1 MHMSFRFDKHYTRAE
16 AKAMLPQIR
25 GWLSRLQGQT
35 KSMVQY
41 EERVEDLMKDGD
53 DVGGPTVNQWITTR
67 VDMQMLVEE
76 FEKRDIQLKDLE
88 RGLLDFPAVIGGKEV
103 FLCWEQDEEDIEF
116 WHDLDSGYA
125 GREKL

>member
-1 MHMSFRFDKHYTRAE
+1 MSFRFDKHYTRAE

-25 GWLSRLQGQT
+25 GWLTQLQGQS

-41 EERVEDLMKDGD
+41 EERVEDLMKDGN
-53 DVGGPTVNQWITTR
+53 DVGGPTVNKWITTR

-88 RGLLDFPAVIGGKEV
+88 RGLLDFPAVIGGREV

-116 WHDLDSGYA
+116 WHDLDTGYA